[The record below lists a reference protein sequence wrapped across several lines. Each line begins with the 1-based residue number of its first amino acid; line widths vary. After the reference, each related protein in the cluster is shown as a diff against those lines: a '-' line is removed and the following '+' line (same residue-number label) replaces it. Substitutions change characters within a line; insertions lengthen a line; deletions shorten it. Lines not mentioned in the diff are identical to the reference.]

1 MAALV
6 TLTRTWRSNTLS
18 FARKLKLLKAL
29 VIFTLLYASE
39 ILALLPESKQRL
51 QTFETECMR
60 KLLRISYIEHKT
72 SDWVRRKINFLV
84 DPQEPLVTTDRRWKL
99 TRFGHVSR
107 HDRQLVSQLVG
118 ALSQRVTSRLTAFPK
133 HPL

>member
-29 VIFTLLYASE
+29 VIFILLYASE
-39 ILALLPESKQRL
+39 ILTLLPDSEQRL
-51 QTFETECMR
+51 QTFETESMR
-60 KLLRISYIEHKT
+60 KLLRISYLERKT
-72 SDWVRRKINFLV
+72 SDWVRSKINFLV

-99 TRFGHVSR
+99 TRFGMSR
-107 HDRQLVSQLVG
+107 ATIDSWLVS
-118 ALSQRVTSRLTAFPK
+118 
-133 HPL
+133 